1 MAEVAQWL
9 STAANEVQN
18 GPGAARLVDKFG
30 YAIDKADTL
39 KRSARILPLI
49 DTHLAKHRWLARERP
64 TIADCAVMP
73 YVALAP
79 EGSVSLEPYLHIRQW
94 IGRIKEL
101 TGFIPMPGI

>member
-1 MAEVAQWL
+1 M
-9 STAANEVQN
+9 STPTPLFYEIQN

-30 YAIDKADTL
+30 FAIDKADTL
-39 KRSARILPLI
+39 KRAGRILPLI
-49 DTHLAKHRWLARERP
+49 ESHLTKHDWLASGRP

-79 EGSVSLEPYLHIRQW
+79 EGGISLVDYPHIRRW

-101 TGFIPMPGI
+101 PGFIAMPGI